1 MCFMTVGPSLTV
13 AVVVW
18 SRSRSCCSWLLLTLC
33 GNGHGAVSVIFA
45 WRFDFWRGCPLDALW
60 QFVIPRLVTGVV
72 ENGRRTAG
80 I

>member
-1 MCFMTVGPSLTV
+1 MCFKAVGPFLSV
-13 AVVVW
+13 AVVIW
-18 SRSRSCCSWLLLTLC
+18 SRSRAWLAWLPLILC
-33 GNGHGAVSVIFA
+33 GNGHRAFSVIFVS
-45 WRFDFWRGCPLDALW
+45 RFDFWRGCPLGALW

>member
-1 MCFMTVGPSLTV
+1 MCFKAVGRSISV
-13 AVVVW
+13 AVVIW
-18 SRSRSCCSWLLLTLC
+18 SRRRTWWAWLPLILC
-33 GNGHGAVSVIFA
+33 GNGHRAFSVIFVS
-45 WRFDFWRGCPLDALW
+45 RFDFWRGCPLDALW